1 MNRVCNQGGQS
12 GPLGAL
18 FGGEGGCL
26 ESVCMRVCIRA
37 AREQEFSRP
46 SVQWRC
52 AFLRLSLARARV

>member
-1 MNRVCNQGGQS
+1 MNKVCNQGGQS

-37 AREQEFSRP
+37 AREQEFS
-46 SVQWRC
+46 VQRRC
-52 AFLRLSLARARV
+52 VFRRLSLARARV